1 MTFRGG
7 GGRGGGFNNLAS
19 RIGGHGGGSSGEM
32 VQVQVRNWQGGS
44 KEDLVNFVR
53 RKSDVDMQSVRVSGP
68 VLFGSIRKGDV
79 QRIGRCDGLKF
90 AGSILSVQVDQGPT
104 GEQQEGN
111 TTVQALRQFLRSRY
125 NPQVKMLDLTNM
137 KGDPLL
143 QQVGVFATASTS
155 SKMFPAL
162 MKIAD
167 NERDMV
173 VESVNLAQNN
183 LQEVTSVTTL
193 AQSFPDLKNLS
204 LADNQIS
211 RLRGIENWRHKFRNM
226 RELILTGNPIIA
238 NEPTYKDEIMKMF
251 PRLIMLDGNVV
262 RDESQL
268 DVLKLPLPVKH
279 TFFENPEVQSVSS
292 NFLTSYFDLF
302 DRDRTQLLQ
311 LYDDMSMFSLSV
323 NNQAPRIITANNT
336 MGPHSWSAYIPMS
349 RNMTRI
355 SANQRQTKLS
365 LGPQAIGNAFRRIPE
380 TKHTLVESP
389 EKFAIDVWRTQGVR
403 QPDDTGIVITIHGE
417 FMERSQAHRSF
428 DRTFILL
435 PGQMG
440 NMIVASDMFTVRA
453 WSGHDAYK
461 ENDQPPSQPPA
472 PQAAEPNNV
481 PPELVGL
488 KEDQLMVI
496 QNLMNQTRLTPQYA
510 RMCAE
515 QANFDLQQA
524 LALFQ
529 QSQQQLPPD
538 AFAN

>member
-1 MTFRGG
+1 
-7 GGRGGGFNNLAS
+7 
-19 RIGGHGGGSSGEM
+19 M

-53 RKSDVDMQSVRVSGP
+53 RKSDVEMQSVRVSGP
-68 VLFGSIRKGDV
+68 VLFGSIRKSDV
-79 QRIGRCDGLKF
+79 QRVGRCDGLKF
-90 AGSILSVQVDQGPT
+90 AGSILSVQVDQGPP

-111 TTVQALRQFLRSRY
+111 NTVQALRQFLRSRY

-143 QQVGVFATASTS
+143 QQVGVFATPSTS

-167 NERDMV
+167 NERDLV
-173 VESVNLAQNN
+173 VESVNLASNN
-183 LQEVTSVTTL
+183 LQEVSSVTTL
-193 AQSFPDLKNLS
+193 AQSFPNLKNLS
-204 LADNQIS
+204 LADNQIA
-211 RLRGIENWRHKFRNM
+211 RLRGIESWRHKFRNL

-238 NEPTYKDEIMKMF
+238 NEPTYKEEVMKMF
-251 PRLIMLDGNVV
+251 PRLIMLDGNMV

-279 TFFENPEVQSVSS
+279 TFFENPDVQNVSS

-323 NNQAPRIITANNT
+323 NNQAPRIITTNA
-336 MGPHSWSAYIPMS
+336 MGPHSWSSYIPMS

-380 TKHTLVESP
+380 TKHSLVQSP

-403 QPDDTGIVITIHGE
+403 QPDDTGIVVTIHGE
-417 FMERSQAHRSF
+417 FMEGDQVAQRSF

-453 WSGHDAYK
+453 WSGYDAYK
-461 ENDQPPSQPPA
+461 ESDQQQQQQPPPQPQ
-472 PQAAEPNNV
+472 PQPQPSTGGPNNI
-481 PPELVGL
+481 PPELAGL

-515 QANFDLQQA
+515 QANFDLNQA

>member
-1 MTFRGG
+1 MT
-7 GGRGGGFNNLAS
+7 
-19 RIGGHGGGSSGEM
+19 
-32 VQVQVRNWQGGS
+32 QVQVRNWQGGS

-53 RKSDVDMQSVRVSGP
+53 RKTDVDMQSVRVSGP
-68 VLFGSIRKGDV
+68 VLFGTIRKSDA

-90 AGSILSVQVDQGPT
+90 AGSILSVQVDQGPP
-104 GEQQEGN
+104 GEQQQEGN
-111 TTVQALRQFLRSRY
+111 NTVQALRQFLRSRY
-125 NPQVKMLDLTNM
+125 NPQAKMLDLTNM

-143 QQVGVFATASTS
+143 QQVGVFATPSTS
-155 SKMFPAL
+155 AKMFPAL

-167 NERDMV
+167 NERDLA
-173 VESVNLAQNN
+173 VESVNLASNS

-193 AQSFPDLKNLS
+193 AQSFPNLKNLS
-204 LADNQIS
+204 LADNQIA
-211 RLRGIENWRHKFRNM
+211 RLRGIESWRHKFRNL

-238 NEPTYKDEIMKMF
+238 NEPTYKEDVMKMF
-251 PRLIMLDGNVV
+251 PRLVMLDGNMV

-279 TFFENPEVQSVSS
+279 AFFENPDVQNVAS

-302 DRDRTQLLQ
+302 DRDRAQLLQ

-323 NNQAPRIITANNT
+323 NNQAPRIITTNA

-349 RNMTRI
+349 RNMARI

-380 TKHTLVESP
+380 TKHALVESP

-403 QPDDTGIVITIHGE
+403 QPDDTAIVVAVHGE
-417 FMERSQAHRSF
+417 FMERDHAQRSF

-435 PGQMG
+435 PAQMG
-440 NMIVASDMFTVRA
+440 SMVVASDMFTVRA
-453 WSGHDAYK
+453 WSGYDAYK
-461 ENDQPPSQPPA
+461 ESDQQPQPQPQPQPPA
-472 PQAAEPNNV
+472 GEPNNI
-481 PPELVGL
+481 PPELAGL

-496 QNLMNQTRLTPQYA
+496 QNIMNQTRLTPQYA

-515 QANFDLQQA
+515 QASFDLQQA